1 MILEKLENCARG
13 AALATGCQLKISEYE
28 KGNDNTVRNLAFNE
42 VLREKMEKYL
52 DEEIRDEELNKGST
66 DAGNFSH
73 EIPTLHG
80 YFKIADEGVS
90 GHTVELRDATMT
102 DYAFSQMKKVIAAIV
117 EVGIEILQ
125 NDEIYE
131 KIMKEFKESIK
142 SGKIIPH
149 NELNKD

>member
-1 MILEKLENCARG
+1 
-13 AALATGCQLKISEYE
+13 
-28 KGNDNTVRNLAFNE
+28 
-42 VLREKMEKYL
+42 
-52 DEEIRDEELNKGST
+52 
-66 DAGNFSH
+66 
-73 EIPTLHG
+73 
-80 YFKIADEGVS
+80 
-90 GHTVELRDATMT
+90 MT